1 MKEVLC
7 VEFKDFVSVI
17 VPPLARCVTLAKS
30 SNAVIET
37 HIEWDRGAWPQPNS
51 EVFQEFGLFL
61 RAVET

>member
-37 HIEWDRGAWPQPNS
+37 H
-51 EVFQEFGLFL
+51 
-61 RAVET
+61 